1 MAFRE
6 IEEAG
11 FDLGTFMATYEERL
25 TELMKRVDKIEQGLE
40 GIKKERKNM
49 NEEVTKLHKELCKE
63 RSEAREV
70 VAIYEYMK
78 ERENEKNMKERERT
92 SSAKDSPP
100 LTESSTNSQ
109 PLVPSCLWTPLNWCI
124 KFSQDHP
131 AHSSMI

>member
-1 MAFRE
+1 M
-6 IEEAG
+6 
-11 FDLGTFMATYEERL
+11 GTFMGTYEERL

-63 RSEAREV
+63 RLETRGV

-92 SSAKDSPP
+92 SSAQDSPP

-109 PLVPSCLWTPLNWCI
+109 PLVPSCL
-124 KFSQDHP
+124 
-131 AHSSMI
+131 